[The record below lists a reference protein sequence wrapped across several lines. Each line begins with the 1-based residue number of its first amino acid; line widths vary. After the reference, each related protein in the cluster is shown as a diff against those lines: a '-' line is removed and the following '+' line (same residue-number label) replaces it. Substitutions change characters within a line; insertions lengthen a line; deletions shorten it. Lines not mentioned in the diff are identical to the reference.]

1 MKNVV
6 ITGGA
11 SGLGLAMA
19 KRWAK
24 TGAAICLVDR
34 DDKNK
39 DNALAEVKNAG
50 GKAIFFQA
58 DVTNDN
64 SIAALKTFTDEQL
77 GHVDVLINSAG
88 VPTAGT
94 VDSES
99 LNAWQWVFDINVFG
113 SVRLIKTFAASMR
126 KRGQGH
132 IVNVA
137 SQAGLTPAPLMG
149 SYSASKAA
157 IVALSESLR
166 MELAPFGVG
175 VSVLCPAFVQTNLH
189 TSLLDEQDNMKEA
202 VTKLVTGG
210 NVSADDV
217 AEQTFQ
223 AVQTNKLM
231 VVTHKE
237 GRLAWRLK
245 RFIPA
250 FYFNRMTKRTRKF
263 ALRGY
268 DDESSRTA

>member
-1 MKNVV
+1 MNVV

-19 KRWAK
+19 KRWAQ
-24 TGAAICLVDR
+24 TGASICLVDR

-39 DNALAEVKNAG
+39 ESAMAEVEKAG
-50 GKAIFFQA
+50 GKAFFFQA
-58 DVTNDN
+58 DVTNDDN
-64 SIAALKTFTDEQL
+64 IGALKTYTDNEL
-77 GHVDVLINSAG
+77 GKIDVLINSAG

-113 SVRLIKTFAASMR
+113 SVRLIKTYAADMR
-126 KRGQGH
+126 RQGKGH

-137 SQAGLTPAPLMG
+137 SQAGITPAPLMG

-157 IVALSESLR
+157 MVALSESLR

-189 TSLLDEQDNMKEA
+189 TSLLGEQDNMKET
-202 VTKLVTGG
+202 VTKLVTTG
-210 NVSADDV
+210 NLSADNV
-217 AEQTFQ
+217 AQQTFQ
-223 AVQTNKLM
+223 AVQENRLM
-231 VVTHKE
+231 IVTHKE

-245 RFIPA
+245 RFLPA
-250 FYFNRMTKRTRKF
+250 LYFSRMTKRTRKF
-263 ALRGY
+263 AIRGY
-268 DDESSRTA
+268 ENESSHTA